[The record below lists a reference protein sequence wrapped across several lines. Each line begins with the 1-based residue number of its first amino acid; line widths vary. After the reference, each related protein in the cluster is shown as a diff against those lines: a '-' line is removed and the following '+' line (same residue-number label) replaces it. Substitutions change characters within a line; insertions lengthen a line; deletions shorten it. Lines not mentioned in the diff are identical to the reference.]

1 MSENNTETYTPN
13 RKRDIIKNILII
25 FLIIMLILTF
35 CSNTIMNKSLAEITT
50 ETATSGK
57 LTERIRGSGL
67 VESNQSYEVKTDGNK
82 VIDTIMIKTGQEV
95 KKDDVLFT
103 IGTEESKELEEAE
116 TALNTLELE
125 YQKALL
131 VAPQDY
137 SAENQAINNARDD
150 LNNAIA
156 KRNKAVNN
164 SGTAQ
169 QELYAYN
176 NNKNE
181 LAKKSKTLDKLQST
195 IIAIDSDSYSGAA
208 VEYSSNLSYLY
219 STYTKAESEYNS
231 AYQLYSSMLSGMPS
245 GNQSEEFFE
254 NNDYENNENFDNSEN
269 YENNDDSENNE
280 NNDMADNARVAE
292 NQENEEN
299 NNNDNFSEPV
309 QYDNSYNEDLEVLK
323 ADMEYKAS
331 VRDNALNNYNNT
343 KYSIRNNLMNQ
354 LYTVEAE
361 IDSLNL
367 QISNYESSQQTG
379 GDSAMSIDAYD
390 EEIRQKQQT
399 LENLIAELNK
409 SKSKDDLENKTNMLE
424 IDAKKKEVDKMK
436 EKIEKIKAENSITEI
451 KSKYNGIVSSINIKV
466 GEETVPDTAL
476 AVIDIADEGYTV
488 ELTVDAEK
496 ARKIKKG
503 IEADVVNNWNGD
515 ITAILTDIKNDTK
528 AGSKDRIL
536 TFSVTGDVNTG
547 TMIDLSI
554 PCGSG
559 NYDTI
564 VPKSAVYKDSKGSF
578 VLVVNSKS
586 SPLGNRYFADR
597 VDVEVIASDEVSSA
611 VQGGINSGDYIIT
624 TASKPVSPKDQVRM
638 KDN

>member
-1 MSENNTETYTPN
+1 MSENNTEIYTPN
-13 RKRDIIKNILII
+13 RKREIIKNILIV

-67 VESNQSYEVKTDGNK
+67 VESNQSYDVKVDGNK

-103 IGTEESKELEEAE
+103 IGTEDSKELEEAE

-131 VAPQDY
+131 VAPEDY
-137 SAENQAINNARDD
+137 SAENQAISNARDD
-150 LNNAIA
+150 LNTAIA
-156 KRNKAVNN
+156 KRDNAVANKGTSQQALSNYN
-164 SGTAQ
+164 S
-169 QELYAYN
+169 
-176 NNKNE
+176 NKNE
-181 LAKKSKTLDKLQST
+181 LAKKTKILDKLQST

-208 VEYSSNLSYLY
+208 VEYTGNLVYLHDE
-219 STYTKAESEYNS
+219 YTKAESEYNS
-231 AYQLYSSMLSGMPS
+231 AYQLYTAMLTGMPSGMPS
-245 GNQSEEFFE
+245 GFPSDDFT
-254 NNDYENNENFDNSEN
+254 ENNEFPENSEN
-269 YENNDDSENNE
+269 IENIDIS
-280 NNDMADNARVAE
+280 DNARTVE
-292 NQENEEN
+292 NSENEETD
-299 NNNDNFSEPV
+299 NNDNFSEPAP
-309 QYDNSYNEDLEVLK
+309 YDDSYNEELETLK
-323 ADMEYKAS
+323 ADMEYKES
-331 VRDNALNNYNNT
+331 VRTNALNNYNNT
-343 KYSIRNNLMNQ
+343 KYSIRNSLMNQ
-354 LYTVEAE
+354 LYSVEAE
-361 IDSLNL
+361 IDNLNT
-367 QISNYESSQQTG
+367 QITNYESSQTTG
-379 GDSAMSIDAYD
+379 MDSMSVEDYD
-390 EEIRQKQQT
+390 EQIRQKQQA
-399 LENLIAELNK
+399 LETLIAELNK
-409 SKSKDDLENKTNMLE
+409 SKSENDLANRTNMLE

-436 EKIEKIKAENSITEI
+436 EKIEKLKAENAVTEI
-451 KSKYNGIVSSINIKV
+451 KSKYNGIVSAINIKV
-466 GEETVPDTAL
+466 GEETVPDMPL

-488 ELTVDAEK
+488 ELTIDAEK
-496 ARKIKKG
+496 AKKIKKG

-515 ITAILTDIKNDTK
+515 VTAILTEIKNDTK
-528 AGSKDRIL
+528 AGSKNRIL
-536 TFSVTGDVNTG
+536 KFSVTGDVSTG

-554 PCGSG
+554 PCGNG

-597 VDVEVIASDEVSSA
+597 VDVEVLASDEVSSA
-611 VQGGINSGDYIIT
+611 VQGGLTSGDYIIT